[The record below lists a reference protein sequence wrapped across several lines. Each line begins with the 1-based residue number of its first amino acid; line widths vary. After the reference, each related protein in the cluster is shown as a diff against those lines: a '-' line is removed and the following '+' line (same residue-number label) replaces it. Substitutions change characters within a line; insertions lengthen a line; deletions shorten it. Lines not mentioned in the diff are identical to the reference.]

1 MDLLG
6 GRSPLLALAERLYSE
21 SARLGIPSIQ
31 PEDALVLYGVAAS
44 SLAASGAGLVL
55 DLGSGIGYSAAWLA
69 AAAAGACRGCRL
81 VAVEADPLLYERLRT
96 AAEEIESLSGL
107 RVEAVRGDALEVL
120 RGLPRGGVGFAFV
133 DIDKEQYPEAVNA
146 LAPLLAPGA
155 SMAFHNAY
163 LPAPPREFW
172 EALRRTG
179 LPYTVVPTR
188 LGIAVATRPAKT

>member
-6 GRSPLLALAERLYSE
+6 GRDSLLALAERLYAE

-31 PEDALVLYGVAAS
+31 PEDALVLHGVAAA

-55 DLGSGIGYSAAWLA
+55 DLGSGIGYSTAWLA
-69 AAAAGACRGCRL
+69 AAARGVCRGCRVL
-81 VAVEADPLLYERLRT
+81 AVERDPVLYSHLRRY
-96 AAEEIESLSGL
+96 AGEIEAVSGV
-107 RVEAVRGDALEVL
+107 RVEAVEGDALEAL
-120 RGLPRGGVGFAFV
+120 RRLPRGSVGFAFV
-133 DIDKEQYPEAVNA
+133 DIDKEQYPRAAEA

-163 LPAPPREFW
+163 LPAPPSGFW

-188 LGIAVATRPAKT
+188 LGIAVATKPAKP